1 MKRNRKGSVCIVLG
15 TLLLLAALGL
25 TAYNRLDS
33 RRAGRVSAEAAQQ
46 LQAVLPE
53 PAATPDDA
61 PAGEMLIPDYILDP
75 NREMPEREIDG
86 EAYVAMLE
94 IPSLELELPVLSH
107 WSYDGLRIAPCR
119 YSGSLYLNNL
129 VIAGHNYTTHFAPL
143 WSMRPG
149 DAVIVTDM
157 DGSRFRFVAAEIHTL
172 SPDQVREMTESEWD
186 LTLFTCTADGSL
198 RFAVCCISESE
209 S

>member
-1 MKRNRKGSVCIVLG
+1 MKRKGSVCIVLG

-33 RRAGRVSAEAAQQ
+33 RRAGRASAAAAQQ
-46 LQAVLPE
+46 LPAIIPE
-53 PAATPDDA
+53 PAASPDNA
-61 PAGEMLIPDYILDP
+61 PAGEVLIPDYVLDP

-86 EAYVAMLE
+86 ETYVALLE
-94 IPSLELELPVLSH
+94 IPSLGLELPVLSH
-107 WSYDGLRIAPCR
+107 WSYDALRIAPCR

-157 DGSRFRFVAAEIHTL
+157 DGSRFRFIAAEIHTL
-172 SPDQVREMTESEWD
+172 SPDQVQEMTESEWD
-186 LTLFTCTADGSL
+186 LTLFTCTADGSA
-198 RFAVCCISESE
+198 RFAVCCTAEDE
-209 S
+209 